1 MNTFTL
7 VFLFFL
13 ALASLTQWWLSSRQV
28 RHVRDHRNAVPADFA
43 DKISLSTH
51 QKAAD
56 YTLAKQ
62 RIGYLEMVISYT
74 LLLVWTLGGGLELMD
89 QAWRG
94 LLQNEIASGIGFI
107 LSVMLL
113 SAVLD
118 LPFSL
123 YRTFVLEQGFGFNRT
138 TPALFFSDL
147 FKQLLLSLFI
157 GVPLLWVVLWLM
169 GNSGALWWLYA
180 WLVWTGFSLLMM
192 WAYPSF
198 IAPLFNK
205 FAPLDNA
212 ELRQVIEQLLK
223 RCGFESNGIFIMDGS
238 RRSSHGNA
246 YFTGMGG
253 NKRIVFYDTLLTS
266 LEPAEIEAVLAHE
279 LGHFK
284 RKHIQKRML
293 SIFAIS
299 LGSLALL
306 GWLMQ
311 QAWFYHGLG
320 MSTASTHAALTL
332 FLIISPVFTFLL
344 QPISALI
351 SRKHEYEADNFAAE
365 QSAPQHLI
373 NALVKLYQENAST
386 LTPDPVYSAFY
397 DSHPPAPLRVAH
409 LKQKLQPQETK
420 S

>member
-13 ALASLTQWWLSSRQV
+13 TLAGLTQWWLASRQA
-28 RHVRDHRNAVPADFA
+28 RHVYSHRNAVPADFA
-43 DKISLSTH
+43 DKISLATH

-62 RIGYLEMVISYT
+62 RIGYLEMVTSYA
-74 LLLVWTLGGGLELMD
+74 LLLAWTLGGGLEFMD
-89 QAWRG
+89 QSWRG
-94 LLQNEIASGIGFI
+94 LLQHEIAGGIGFI

-113 SAVLD
+113 SAALD
-118 LPFSL
+118 LPLSL
-123 YRTFVLEQGFGFNRT
+123 YRTFVLEQSFGFNRT
-138 TPALFFSDL
+138 TPALFISDL
-147 FKQLLLSLFI
+147 LKQLLLSLVI

-169 GNSGALWWLYA
+169 GNSGSLWWLYT

-223 RCGFESNGIFIMDGS
+223 RCGFESKGIFIMDGS

-246 YFTGMGG
+246 YFTGMGD
-253 NKRIVFYDTLLTS
+253 NKRIVFYDTLLSS
-266 LEPAEIEAVLAHE
+266 LKPAEIEAVLAHE

-299 LGSLALL
+299 LGGLALL

-320 MSTASTHAALTL
+320 MSTASTHAALML
-332 FLIISPVFTFLL
+332 FLIVSPVFTFLL
-344 QPISALI
+344 QPIGSLI
-351 SRKHEYEADNFAAE
+351 SRKHEYEADDFAAE

-373 NALVKLYQENAST
+373 NALVTLYQENAST
-386 LTPDPVYSAFY
+386 LTPDPIYSAFY

-409 LKQKLQPQETK
+409 LKQKLQPQETRP
-420 S
+420 